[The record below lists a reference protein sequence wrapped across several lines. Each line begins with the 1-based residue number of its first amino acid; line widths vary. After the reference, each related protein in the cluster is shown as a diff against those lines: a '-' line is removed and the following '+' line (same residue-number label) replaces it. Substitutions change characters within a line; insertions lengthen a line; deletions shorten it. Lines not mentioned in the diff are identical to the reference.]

1 MSLHPSF
8 VARLLAPV
16 VDARRATAMLALAF
30 VVTSAGVLATP
41 RAAFAWG
48 DNEFSSGSE
57 SMLISLQ
64 NEARASAG
72 KKALKLD
79 TDLRQIA
86 RWRSKDMIER
96 DYFSHTIKGTDRQV
110 FWYMQHQYGYCFNVA
125 GENIGTVKWPGASE
139 EEATNW
145 VFDAFMNSAGPPRQ
159 HHGQGVGR
167 GRRRR
172 LQGARRQVH
181 VDGPVRRPVLVEP
194 GPDARS
200 RRPSR
205 RPSPPRSPTPK
216 PDPTPDATHN
226 PKPEP
231 TPEANHQ
238 SRNQNND
245 PTPDPTKKPKPTEA
259 PTPEPTASPSPA
271 EAPSVL
277 TPTPTP
283 APTPAPTDGPVEL
296 APPIGSIDAGG
307 FRVVDPPQ
315 PTGLVDSILGP
326 IVAQLFGG

>member
-1 MSLHPSF
+1 MTPVPSL
-8 VARLLAPV
+8 VARLLAPL

-48 DNEFSSGSE
+48 DNEFSAGSE

-110 FWYMQHQYGYCFNVA
+110 FWYMQHQYGYCFKVA

-145 VFDAFMNSAGPPRQ
+145 VFDAFMNSQGHRDNIMGKAWDVVAVGAYKGPDDKFMWT
-159 HHGQGVGR
+159 V
-167 GRRRR
+167 
-172 LQGARRQVH
+172 LFA
-181 VDGPVRRPVLVEP
+181 DSVLVEP
-194 GPDARS
+194 GSDAEADPQAHTEADTEARSQAGPDA
-200 RRPSR
+200 
-205 RPSPPRSPTPK
+205 
-216 PDPTPDATHN
+216 
-226 PKPEP
+226 
-231 TPEANHQ
+231 
-238 SRNQNND
+238 
-245 PTPDPTKKPKPTEA
+245 
-259 PTPEPTASPSPA
+259 
-271 EAPSVL
+271 
-277 TPTPTP
+277 
-283 APTPAPTDGPVEL
+283 
-296 APPIGSIDAGG
+296 
-307 FRVVDPPQ
+307 
-315 PTGLVDSILGP
+315 
-326 IVAQLFGG
+326 